1 MKRRLMISASM
12 VLLLIVLIPIAVLL
26 FDLRDQGIF
35 MIVMIVTFVYVGIYV
50 FGGVPKLI
58 VYFIYGIITTTILI
72 LSPQPYHLPIAI
84 IGSLLF
90 VLNPLSTFETFLEKK
105 LNEEDVLP
113 LRISIRG
120 SYWPFYSYQKEMKNF
135 YHLPQ
140 ARKLFTIKWYLH
152 ARQILT
158 VALVTLGT
166 IVFINNLS
174 NIANSLD
181 NFSWI
186 NFFNFYSVIIIFILA
201 FFLYKKGFTSTI
213 RTLVISVFPPVIFL
227 VLISDFPAPIKYSF
241 AGGTFLAFLV
251 ILGLELAKYYQRVAY
266 DAYRYYDVD
275 QQMEVFA
282 NALFEPLIY
291 NESFTKCGTFLIKV
305 KPEDFQ
311 KQWHSILVYAN
322 YFRFII
328 TAYTFEKQGIT
339 IHAHFH
345 FKNAKRIEKFKTFLE
360 SKFNRE
366 VVVNQFDDPNK
377 HQYEQNFFHRPDYIV
392 ARGLALANLL
402 KELEIKTRI
411 IVSMIVYFENE
422 EDLLE
427 IQKIYSTLRLDDLSE
442 DEYITARMDVS
453 LINVDYV
460 IEAKIREML
469 LELLIHS
476 GKFVRI
482 SVFY

>member
-1 MKRRLMISASM
+1 MKRRILISASM
-12 VLLLIVLIPIAVLL
+12 IMLLIVLIPIAVLL

-35 MIVMIVTFVYVGIYV
+35 MIIMVITIVYVGVYV

-58 VYFIYGIITTTILI
+58 IYLIYGVITATILI

-90 VLNPLSTFETFLEKK
+90 VLNPLSSFETHLEKVM
-105 LNEEDVLP
+105 NEEDVLP
-113 LRISIRG
+113 LRVSIRG

-140 ARKLFTIKWYLH
+140 ARKLFTLKWYLH
-152 ARQILT
+152 ARQVIT
-158 VALVTLGT
+158 VALVTLGI

-181 NFSWI
+181 DFSWI
-186 NFFNFYSVIIIFILA
+186 NFFNFYTVVIIFILA

-213 RTLVISVFPPVIFL
+213 RTLVIAVFPPVIFL
-227 VLISDFPAPIKYSF
+227 VLISDFPDPIRYSF
-241 AGGTFLAFLV
+241 AGGTLIAFLV
-251 ILGLELAKYYQRVAY
+251 ILGFELSKLYQRVAY
-266 DAYRYYDVD
+266 DSYHYYDVD
-275 QQMEVFA
+275 LQMEVYA

-291 NESFTKCGTFLIKV
+291 NESFTKCATFLIKV

-311 KQWHSILVYAN
+311 KQFHSILVYAN

-328 TAYTFEKQGIT
+328 TAYTLEKQGIT

-345 FKNAKRIEKFKTFLE
+345 HKNEKRIEKFKTFLE
-360 SKFNRE
+360 SKFKNE
-366 VVVNQFDDPNK
+366 VSVSQFDDPNK
-377 HQYEQNFFHRPDYIV
+377 QQYEQKFFHRPDYIV
-392 ARGLALANLL
+392 ARGLSLAGLL

-411 IVSMIVYFENE
+411 IVSMIVYFEHE
-422 EDLLE
+422 EDLEE
-427 IQKIYSTLRLDDLSE
+427 IQKIYSLLRLDDLSE
-442 DEYITARMDVS
+442 DDYLTARIDVS

>member
-1 MKRRLMISASM
+1 MKRRIMISASM
-12 VLLLIVLIPIAVLL
+12 ILLLIVLIPIAVLL

-35 MIVMIVTFVYVGIYV
+35 MIVMLVTFVYVGIYV

-58 VYFIYGIITTTILI
+58 VYSIYGIITTAIL
-72 LSPQPYHLPIAI
+72 LSSPQPYHLPIAI

-90 VLNPLSTFETFLEKK
+90 VLNPLSSFESYLEKK
-105 LNEEDVLP
+105 MNEEDVLP

-140 ARKLFTIKWYLH
+140 ARKLFTLKWYLH
-152 ARQILT
+152 ARQVLT

-166 IVFINNLS
+166 VVFINNLS

-181 NFSWI
+181 DFSWI

-201 FFLYKKGFTSTI
+201 LFLYKKGFTSTI

-227 VLISDFPAPIKYSF
+227 VLISDFPDPIRYSF
-241 AGGTFLAFLV
+241 AGGTLIAFMV
-251 ILGLELAKYYQRVAY
+251 ILGLELAKLYQRVAY
-266 DAYRYYDVD
+266 DSYHYYDVD
-275 QQMEVFA
+275 QQMEVYA

-291 NESFTKCGTFLIKV
+291 NESFTKCASFLMKV
-305 KPEDFQ
+305 KPEEFQ
-311 KQWHSILVYAN
+311 KQFHSILVYAN
-322 YFRFII
+322 YFRFIV
-328 TAYTFEKQGIT
+328 TAYTIEKQGIT

-345 FKNAKRIEKFKTFLE
+345 YKNGKRIEKFKTFLE
-360 SKFNRE
+360 SKFKNE
-366 VVVNQFDDPNK
+366 VIVHQIDDPNK
-377 HQYEQNFFHRPDYIV
+377 QQYEKKFFHRPDYIV

-411 IVSMIVYFENE
+411 IVSMIVYFEHE

-442 DEYITARMDVS
+442 DEYITARIDVP
-453 LINVDYV
+453 LLNVDYV